1 MIAARKIF
9 IDVGGH
15 EGQSVH
21 VALEPK
27 FAFDEVHTFE
37 PHPDYAERLRAIAD
51 TRLVVHQAALS
62 DRNGQLNL
70 SGDNSH
76 GGATVASMVSGAVPI
91 VVQSVDVLAFV
102 DGFGPNACIF
112 MKINCEGGE
121 VAIVERLASVS
132 RRSSLVSVMVD
143 YDVVKMRF
151 GYWTK
156 RRSIAAA
163 RRANLPI
170 VLAEKVV
177 IKERGGLRNWLYAYP
192 TYFSLDPQDVPRAP
206 RLKRQIRYTV
216 RDLRSAVGLSI
227 TWRH

>member
-37 PHPDYAERLRAIAD
+37 PHPDYA
-51 TRLVVHQAALS
+51 
-62 DRNGQLNL
+62 G
-70 SGDNSH
+70 
-76 GGATVASMVSGAVPI
+76 
-91 VVQSVDVLAFV
+91 
-102 DGFGPNACIF
+102 
-112 MKINCEGGE
+112 
-121 VAIVERLASVS
+121 
-132 RRSSLVSVMVD
+132 
-143 YDVVKMRF
+143 
-151 GYWTK
+151 
-156 RRSIAAA
+156 
-163 RRANLPI
+163 
-170 VLAEKVV
+170 KVV

-206 RLKRQIRYTV
+206 RLKRQIKYTV